1 MKDISVDLMQYALV
15 GASLFIL
22 VAVGFLAIWWKGL
35 AKRDAKKELKN
46 KKKAEK
52 KQQKL
57 EAKQQAKTQKSG
69 QQLKPTVQEEEAR
82 AEEIAREEAA
92 VRAEEAARA
101 EAAVRAEEVAR
112 AEAAARAEEIARA
125 EAAVRAEEVAR
136 AEAAAKVEE
145 VARAEAAVRAEE
157 AARAE
162 AAVRAEEAARAEAA
176 VRAEEVARAE
186 AAAKAQVVG
195 ATVAAVGVQIPRFE
209 TAHIENDRVF
219 TIKFYKMQTSQLFEN
234 YSFRLED
241 SLTIGRNPG
250 YHHWTIVDDL
260 TVSGNHCKIYQ
271 KDGQVYILDLNST
284 NGTYVNDQRV
294 RGQMKLENHD
304 KIGIGQG
311 SYRIRIE

>member
-1 MKDISVDLMQYALV
+1 MTEVKDISVDLMQYALV

-57 EAKQQAKTQKSG
+57 EARQQAKAQKSG

-82 AEEIAREEAA
+82 TEEI
-92 VRAEEAARA
+92 
-101 EAAVRAEEVAR
+101 
-112 AEAAARAEEIARA
+112 
-125 EAAVRAEEVAR
+125 
-136 AEAAAKVEE
+136 
-145 VARAEAAVRAEE
+145 ARAEAAVRAEE

-176 VRAEEVARAE
+176 VRAEEIARAEAAAKAEEVARAE
-186 AAAKAQVVG
+186 AAAKAEEAARAEAAARAEEVARAEAAKAQVVG

-311 SYRIRIE
+311 SYRVRIE